1 MSSNTKFHTQQ
12 IFSAVIPPVPS
23 NSIPPPSP
31 TSKEP
36 TFLRIPS
43 APDIYGRQ
51 MTPMATPVSR
61 PMDSIYADN
70 SHDENL
76 PHPQGLGL
84 CINPSLSHAHPST
97 PLDSAPPSASPTYGA
112 VPESASAYQPLFA
125 TGSDMPMAWRHLAP
139 LQCMMGPATPA
150 EGFDAMPSLLASGG
164 ESQYGDGEPGM
175 DEVSS
180 VFADDS
186 SDPGFAEEEE
196 DDEYAHKEK
205 EDDEEESEAEEED
218 LGGEAR
224 FGTMRRYRCKNFWS
238 EVDCKVNVLHRGIW
252 LSLIG
257 VCLEGLNHP
266 GRLTACL
273 DGIVAT
279 MSSVITT
286 MLVEL
291 MGGQNI
297 TD

>member
-1 MSSNTKFHTQQ
+1 
-12 IFSAVIPPVPS
+12 
-23 NSIPPPSP
+23 
-31 TSKEP
+31 
-36 TFLRIPS
+36 
-43 APDIYGRQ
+43 
-51 MTPMATPVSR
+51 
-61 PMDSIYADN
+61 
-70 SHDENL
+70 
-76 PHPQGLGL
+76 
-84 CINPSLSHAHPST
+84 
-97 PLDSAPPSASPTYGA
+97 
-112 VPESASAYQPLFA
+112 
-125 TGSDMPMAWRHLAP
+125 MPMAWRHLAP

-238 EVDCKVNVLHRGIW
+238 EVDCKVNVLHRG
-252 LSLIG
+252 
-257 VCLEGLNHP
+257 
-266 GRLTACL
+266 TACMYCTVSGSESSLRSFFEELLMLCSRHMAIIDWGLLGGAKPSGKVNGLLGRYCCNDELGHHNYAGGADGRSKYHRLMWYLDICKIKQLVAGSQKLFGL
-273 DGIVAT
+273 DGEPNY
-279 MSSVITT
+279 
-286 MLVEL
+286 LVSPRL
-291 MGGQNI
+291 SN
-297 TD
+297 